1 MVAVVCVGEGGV
13 CWGEGVAWA
22 GCRWRVK
29 DCVFLIYR
37 GFCRVRFLWRA
48 RHAQV
53 SKKAIEPHVK
63 FLVLEIC
70 CDDKDGEEVDV
81 PFVQYNL

>member
-1 MVAVVCVGEGGV
+1 
-13 CWGEGVAWA
+13 
-22 GCRWRVK
+22 
-29 DCVFLIYR
+29 
-37 GFCRVRFLWRA
+37 LWRA

>member
-1 MVAVVCVGEGGV
+1 M
-13 CWGEGVAWA
+13 
-22 GCRWRVK
+22 
-29 DCVFLIYR
+29 FLIYR